1 MNAAQNITDRNK
13 NPQSSF
19 SHGKPEV
26 KSDADFE
33 CNPLAAPFVEE
44 VIKQLQAGETP
55 EKEVYMTEHWFVNED
70 VLSTI
75 NVNGEDQDLTVVTKE
90 IVDAQY

>member
-1 MNAAQNITDRNK
+1 MQTLSVTRL
-13 NPQSSF
+13 S
-19 SHGKPEV
+19 
-26 KSDADFE
+26 
-33 CNPLAAPFVEE
+33 APFVEE